1 MFHRSRPLTR
11 PASNT
16 RRVLVIAAI
25 FGAGFLITVSRALAA
40 APDTD
45 SSAPLVAAAS
55 DLKFALDEILA
66 TFRAGTG
73 LDVRVTYGSSGN
85 FARQIEQG
93 APFDLFLSA
102 DESYV
107 ERLAQRGLTRDR
119 GAPYAVGRIVLYVPR
134 GSPLAPDPEL
144 RGLAQRLADGS
155 AGRIAIANPDHA
167 PYGRAAE
174 QALRR
179 LGLWEAVAPRLVL
192 GENVVQAAQ
201 FAGSGNAEG
210 GIIAY
215 SLALAPALRDRGTF
229 VLLPESLHAPLRQR
243 MVLLRRASPAALR
256 LYEYLQAPA
265 ARAVLVRYGFAL
277 PGT

>member
-1 MFHRSRPLTR
+1 MLGRF
-11 PASNT
+11 T
-16 RRVLVIAAI
+16 RRLPAIA
-25 FGAGFLITVSRALAA
+25 LLALAA
-40 APDTD
+40 HATAGAETGPATSTQDAGTTV
-45 SSAPLVAAAS
+45 LVAAAS

-66 TFRAGTG
+66 VFRAGTG
-73 LDVRVTYGSSGN
+73 IDVRVTYGSSGN
-85 FARQIEQG
+85 FARQIGQG

-119 GAPYAVGRIVLYVPR
+119 GVPYAVGRIVLYVPR

-174 QALRR
+174 RALRQ

-201 FAGSGNAEG
+201 FASSGNAEG

-229 VLLPESLHAPLRQR
+229 VLLPESLHAPLLQR
-243 MVLLRRASPAALR
+243 MVLLSRAPPAALR

>member
-1 MFHRSRPLTR
+1 MLGRLF
-11 PASNT
+11 
-16 RRVLVIAAI
+16 RRLLATA
-25 FGAGFLITVSRALAA
+25 LLSLAA
-40 APDTD
+40 HATTASAGSGSATD
-45 SSAPLVAAAS
+45 AKDASTTALVAAAS
-55 DLKFALDEILA
+55 DVTFALDEILA
-66 TFRAGTG
+66 DFRAETG
-73 LDVRVTYGSSGN
+73 FDVRVTYGSSGN

-119 GAPYAVGRIVLYVPR
+119 GVPYAIGRIVLYVPR

-144 RGLAQRLADGS
+144 RGLAKRLADGS
-155 AGRIAIANPDHA
+155 AGRLAIANPEHA

-174 QALRR
+174 QALRK

-192 GENVVQAAQ
+192 GENVAQAAR
-201 FAGSGNAEG
+201 FASSGNAEG

-215 SLALAPALRDRGTF
+215 SVARAPALRDRGAF
-229 VLLPESLHAPLRQR
+229 VLLAESLHDPLRQR
-243 MVLLRRASPAALR
+243 MVLLSRASPAAVR
-256 LYEYLQAPA
+256 LYEHLQAPA
-265 ARAVLVRYGFAL
+265 ARAVLVRYGFSL

>member
-1 MFHRSRPLTR
+1 MPGLLTHSL
-11 PASNT
+11 PAIV
-16 RRVLVIAAI
+16 VL
-25 FGAGFLITVSRALAA
+25 ALAA
-40 APDTD
+40 HAATA
-45 SSAPLVAAAS
+45 SAGTGPAASAKAAGTTALVAAAS

-66 TFRAGTG
+66 TFQAETG

-119 GAPYAVGRIVLYVPR
+119 GVPYAIGRIVLYVPR
-134 GSPLAPDPEL
+134 GSPLVPDPGL
-144 RGLAQRLADGS
+144 RGLARRLADGS
-155 AGRIAIANPDHA
+155 AGRIAIANPEHA

-174 QALRR
+174 QALRQ

-192 GENVVQAAQ
+192 GENVAQAAQ
-201 FAGSGNAEG
+201 FASSGNAEG

-215 SLALAPALRDRGTF
+215 SVALAPALRDRGTF

-243 MVLLRRASPAALR
+243 MVLLAGASPAAAQF
-256 LYEYLQAPA
+256 YEYLQAPA
-265 ARAVLVRYGFAL
+265 ARAVLVRYGFTL